1 MLLSEIPD
9 GSKVFIDSNIFIY
22 HLAKFEKFADS
33 CLAFFQR
40 VETGSISSYTSTLV
54 LAEVLHRLMIIE
66 ACNKLNLPPKKLLDH
81 LKTNPKKIKLLTDHI
96 DSYAFIERMG
106 IFFLTVSAREIEQSN
121 SLKREYNLFT
131 NDAIN
136 LAVMK
141 SNSLALL
148 ASNDPDFE
156 RVDIIT
162 LCKPF

>member
-1 MLLSEIPD
+1 MLLSKIPD

-22 HLAKFEKFADS
+22 HLTKFDKFAES
-33 CLAFFQR
+33 SLAFFQR
-40 VETGSISSYTSTLV
+40 VETGLILGYTSTLV

-66 ACNKLNLPPKKLLDH
+66 ACNKLSLPPKKLLDY
-81 LKTNPKKIKLLTDHI
+81 LKTNPEKIKLLTDHLGAY
-96 DSYAFIERMG
+96 SFIEKMG
-106 IFFLTVSAREIEQSN
+106 VFFFTVSAREIEQSN

-141 SNSLALL
+141 NNSITLL

-156 RVDIIT
+156 KIDLIT
-162 LCKPF
+162 LCKP